1 MANDVSKNLNLN
13 FKKQI
18 EKLKDGYE
26 KDRSGF
32 H

>member
-1 MANDVSKNLNLN
+1 MANDVSKNFN

-18 EKLKDGYE
+18 DKLKDGYE